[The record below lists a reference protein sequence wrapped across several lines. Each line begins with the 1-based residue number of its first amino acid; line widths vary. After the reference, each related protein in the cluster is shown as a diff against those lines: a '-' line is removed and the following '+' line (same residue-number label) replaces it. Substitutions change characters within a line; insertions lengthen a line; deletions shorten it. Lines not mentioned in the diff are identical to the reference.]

1 MCPAEYVIC
10 STCFTIASTGTHHKV
25 DAGWNRGV
33 GGGGRNAANGFGGGD
48 VFVFEVFGG
57 VGVSLVGF
65 EVDGDLKFG

>member
-1 MCPAEYVIC
+1 M
-10 STCFTIASTGTHHKV
+10 